1 MAVYKK
7 SNSNNP
13 TNNPYIE
20 REGINLLIVKWMW
33 RGFYVFAGI
42 ILFSIIVISFT
53 TPSFKKL
60 EDPTFNL
67 ASEIIAGDD
76 TSVLGRLYI
85 ENRSPVSFDNLPR
98 ALVQALVSTEDVR
111 FYKHSGIDA
120 RALGRVITKSAF
132 QSGQGGGSTLS
143 MQLAKLLYS
152 DRDFKNMNFL
162 EKGLG
167 YYYRK
172 LSEMIT
178 AVKLERAYTK
188 EEIIAMYLNKYDF
201 NYNAY
206 GIRAA
211 SEIYFAKA
219 PEQLTVEESAT
230 LVGMCN
236 NSSYYNP
243 IRRNEKTRQR
253 RNLVLERMNQNGFI
267 KIAQTK
273 ELMAKPLDISGF
285 KTRTHSDGL
294 ATYFR
299 ATIAD
304 EIKNVLKK
312 SNAVKA
318 DGTPYDIYRDGLKI
332 YTTIDVEM
340 QRTAEEAMREH
351 MSALQAKFFRV
362 WSGKDPWRYGA
373 TDDNEA
379 QIRQRLATL
388 DGDIRQ
394 SDRYQIIRGK
404 ILDETESQIEKEY
417 SNFNMSDSDIQIMMM
432 EEKKPGIIETMLG
445 TNSIRGH
452 QADVLRQIM
461 GSADWKILKTQW
473 NTFQAEVRRSFNT
486 PTKMKVFSYNVT
498 GERDTVLT
506 PLDSVRYHKMLLQIG
521 SLGVNPINGFVKF
534 WVGGISHKYFQYDH
548 VRSDRQVGSTFKPF
562 VYSTAIAQFGV
573 SPCMEVLDVP
583 QTISVGE
590 GSFGLAQSWTPKNSG
605 GYSGNTMTLW
615 DALKESK
622 NTASVRLVK
631 DMQSVQPIRE
641 IVREMYIDV
650 DKKYPNGQLR
660 VPKNPAICLGAA
672 DLTVFEMAGAYTT
685 FANNGMCR
693 KPFYLRRIT
702 DKFGKEIYLS
712 LPESHQALPE
722 NAAYT
727 MQQMLKYNVKGAP
740 GISTLKSDIGG
751 KTGTTNDFKDGW
763 FMGVTPQLVV
773 GTWVGGEDSWIR
785 FLSIDQGQ
793 GSVMARPFFAKFM
806 AKLENSKTGVYD
818 VNLKFKP
825 LEGKLGIDLNCGN
838 YTTPASALGTGFDA
852 NKFGD
857 EEQSAKTQT
866 SPSLNTAPNTPLP
879 APTLPNKNTL
889 KPATPQAPR
898 KPNKADDGFSG

>member
-1 MAVYKK
+1 M
-7 SNSNNP
+7 SNFRARG
-13 TNNPYIE
+13 TNNSSNDPYIE
-20 REGINLLIVKWMW
+20 REDIHELLVKWMW
-33 RGFYVFAGI
+33 RGFYAIGA
-42 ILFSIIVISFT
+42 ILLLSILLISFT

-85 ENRSPVSFDNLPR
+85 ENRSPVSFDNLPK

-111 FYKHSGIDA
+111 FYKHSGVDA
-120 RALGRVITKSAF
+120 RALGRVLTKSAF
-132 QSGQGGGSTLS
+132 QAGQGGGSTLS

-219 PEQLTVEESAT
+219 PEQLNVEESAT

-243 IRRNEKTRQR
+243 VRRNEKTRIR

-267 KIAQTK
+267 KVGQMK

-299 ATIAD
+299 ATLAD
-304 EIKNVLKK
+304 EVKGILKK
-312 SNAVKA
+312 NNVTKA
-318 DGTPYDIYRDGLKI
+318 DGTPFDVYRDGLKI

-340 QRTAEEAMREH
+340 QRTAEEAMHEH
-351 MSALQAKFFRV
+351 MSSLQSKFFRV
-362 WSGKDPWRYGA
+362 WAGKDPWRYGA
-373 TDDNEA
+373 TADNEA
-379 QIRQRLATL
+379 QIRQRLQTL

-404 ILDETESQIEKEY
+404 ILDETESQIEKSY

-432 EEKKPGIIETMLG
+432 EEKKPGLIETMLG
-445 TNSIRGH
+445 TNTIRGH
-452 QADVLRQIM
+452 QADILRQIM
-461 GSADWKILKTQW
+461 TSTNWAALKGKWTQ
-473 NTFQAEVRRSFNT
+473 FQVEVRKSFNS
-486 PTKMKVFSYNVT
+486 PTKMKVFSYNAV
-498 GERDTVLT
+498 GERDTVMT

-521 SLGVNPINGFVKF
+521 SLGVNPTNGFVKF

-573 SPCMEVLDVP
+573 SPCMEVLDVA

-722 NAAYT
+722 GAAYT

-740 GISTLKSDIGG
+740 GISSLKSEIGG

-806 AKLENSKTGVYD
+806 SKLESSKSGVYD

-825 LEGKLGIDLNCGN
+825 LEGKLGIDLNCGD
-838 YTTPASALGTGFDA
+838 YTAPAKTSSSEFDG

-857 EEQSAKTQT
+857 EEQSAKTT
-866 SPSLNTAPNTPLP
+866 APASNTPTTPSPVPTAPN
-879 APTLPNKNTL
+879 KNIQ
-889 KPATPQAPR
+889 KPATQQAPR
-898 KPNKADDGFSG
+898 KPNKTDDGFNG